1 MADDAV
7 YCQHCAT
14 NRQNPATAPLYIVD
28 RMTGLFNDAFTDA
41 LVEHETSRAVRY
53 KRPLTILVGVIDHED
68 LIRED
73 IGPRMTAD
81 LHRQVADVLQ
91 SAVRDIDT
99 VGWLG
104 DRYCIVLPET
114 DASGSLVAAEKIMHA
129 IAATQFTAG
138 GSWGRLTM
146 SFGAATVNPDRMGR
160 QDLVGLATDALRAGR
175 EEGSTGRVH
184 VYHTDL

>member
-1 MADDAV
+1 
-7 YCQHCAT
+7 
-14 NRQNPATAPLYIVD
+14 
-28 RMTGLFNDAFTDA
+28 MTGLFNDAFTDA

-53 KRPLTILVGVIDHED
+53 KRPLTILVGTIDHED

-73 IGPRMTAD
+73 IGPRMAAD
-81 LHRQVADVLQ
+81 LQRQVADVLQ

-129 IAATQFTAG
+129 IAANQFTAG
-138 GSWGRLTM
+138 GWGRLTI
-146 SFGAATVNPDRMGR
+146 SFGAASVNADRMGH
-160 QDLVGLATDALRAGR
+160 QDLVELASEALRQGQD
-175 EEGSTGRVH
+175 EGATGRVH
-184 VYHTDL
+184 VFPTEL